1 MLFHIKGA
9 DGTSQKQIDLAL
21 DEFCEV
27 CEKEWSSIVE
37 QKKSSLISRVGKILP
52 IPVKDFPMP
61 EEVFFVHFI
70 EKDYVVLN
78 VAIYISSLYKAI
90 AVILKRNMLSSLKG
104 YFEELNIPIKEIEF
118 KGWK

>member
-9 DGTSQKQIDLAL
+9 DVKQIDLAL

-27 CEKEWSSIVE
+27 CEKEWGSVVE
-37 QKKSSLISRVGKILP
+37 QKKSSLISRVGKIMP
-52 IPVKDFPMP
+52 ITVKDFPMP
-61 EEVFFVHFI
+61 EEITIAHYI

-78 VAIYISSLYKAI
+78 VAVYIPTLYKAI
-90 AVILKRNMLSSLKG
+90 AVILKRTMLSSLKD
-104 YFEELNIPIKEIEF
+104 YFAELKIPIKEIEF